1 MMNFFKNLAPVYL
14 KKCARYYV
22 QYVKQKNQKDAVVN
36 DGPQYFLPAGYKSR
50 LQPIFEDHNK
60 NSILWQPDVYSLA
73 SMLAQATHATHI
85 LDIGCGHG
93 EKLVKFHPS
102 YNVIG
107 IDTKENCTWC
117 SEHYNFG
124 EWLSMDLEQSL
135 PELPVDAIGK
145 TVLICSDVIEHIID
159 AHGFLNKLY
168 RLLGMCSIGVISTP
182 DRGLLYPFEQ
192 KGPPLFKKH
201 VREWTAK
208 EFKQLLDRAGME
220 AWVGETRASEES
232 WDMETIIAIVR
243 HKNS

>member
-1 MMNFFKNLAPVYL
+1 
-14 KKCARYYV
+14 
-22 QYVKQKNQKDAVVN
+22 
-36 DGPQYFLPAGYKSR
+36 
-50 LQPIFEDHNK
+50 
-60 NSILWQPDVYSLA
+60 
-73 SMLAQATHATHI
+73 
-85 LDIGCGHG
+85 
-93 EKLVKFHPS
+93 
-102 YNVIG
+102 
-107 IDTKENCTWC
+107 
-117 SEHYNFG
+117 
-124 EWLSMDLEQSL
+124 MDLEQSL